1 MQRYC
6 KSVLFILTD
15 LLIYQPI
22 LRINAIAFIHVCL
35 FTFGNQSFTK
45 FVGVFQVRLKMLVT
59 ILPFV
64 FFREQVE
71 VIFNILNL

>member
-1 MQRYC
+1 MQLSAVY
-6 KSVLFILTD
+6 
-15 LLIYQPI
+15 LIT
-22 LRINAIAFIHVCL
+22 L
-35 FTFGNQSFTK
+35 GNQSFTK

-71 VIFNILNL
+71 VIAGVIIELVGVAYIECFDPDSVLCSFVNK